1 MLLKRVYLIA
11 ALMLVGFIVAS
22 ISVWSLAFNMNSAN
36 VAAWTPHWITAR
48 LPILIGVLMIVAGFR
63 LLSHTRV
70 TRPMDDIDDEDRTI

>member
-36 VAAWTPHWITAR
+36 VPAWTPHWITAR
-48 LPILIGVLMIVAGFR
+48 LPILIGVLMIVGGFR

-70 TRPMDDIDDEDRTI
+70 ARPMDEIDDEDRTI